1 MYRIININLLDYL
14 SLILVIS
21 FFIFHN
27 IYIVIVGLCLAIY
40 LVNKNYIEILI
51 DSIQKILIMKDDK
64 KIRNVSKTSIIKN
77 EGIKEDYK
85 FSLVETIEEYGFI
98 PSLEKEDDSKVA

>member
-1 MYRIININLLDYL
+1 
-14 SLILVIS
+14 
-21 FFIFHN
+21 
-27 IYIVIVGLCLAIY
+27 
-40 LVNKNYIEILI
+40 
-51 DSIQKILIMKDDK
+51 MKDDK